1 MGVEF
6 MNKLFVSVYAEDEVQ
21 EFAELKVYGKNIDAS
36 VCEIQLRMSKE
47 ALLGFATYAIR
58 IANTTD
64 DDFRHHW
71 QVEPLSDILAG
82 QPLGFFLTNSSP
94 SFVIM
99 CNQLNEKIKNEKI
112 WGQEIPAKNKFR
124 FKYEIPL
131 EVNENVYE
139 PFEIGFANIVDI
151 KVIDKESKD
160 ITNRCGSI
168 VLRINRNGLLE
179 YGKNLL
185 RLAHNYEVT
194 KHYLLSHVKG
204 SGNEYNMGI
213 LLLEDSSQLRII
225 CVDNGNIFNHI
236 KNFEENT

>member
-99 CNQLNEKIKNEKI
+99 YNQLNENI
-112 WGQEIPAKNKFR
+112 
-124 FKYEIPL
+124 
-131 EVNENVYE
+131 YE

-194 KHYLLSHVKG
+194 KHDLLSHVKG

-236 KNFEENT
+236 KNTCKFSF